1 MSQIRRVTRLENL
14 ARAYL
19 ERVQERDSKMLEL
32 IRKYAFIRVANLSAL
47 ILYGEPKMD
56 EPLSLAW
63 KRCLQSPEWAL
74 RREKHGGWD
83 EYGRDD
89 CGDPFVDFGAG
100 RIAEYFRKYF
110 LPDLPGSDEIEKFSL
125 IFEKAPPS
133 LLWFTYGDVSARILG
148 IKLPDLSGVNRFVR
162 GKFTLCELPE
172 GPFECHLLPDGVSD
186 QSAVSSRRNRLED
199 ELKHM
204 TPRERKRTIR
214 IYETY
219 K

>member
-1 MSQIRRVTRLENL
+1 MGQIRRVTRLENL

-19 ERVQERDSKMLEL
+19 KRRQESDSKTLEFIL
-32 IRKYAFIRVANLSAL
+32 KNAFIRVANLSAL

-63 KRCLQSPEWAL
+63 KRCLQSHEWGS

-89 CGDPFVDFGAG
+89 CGDPFVDYGAM
-100 RIAEYFRKYF
+100 RIAEYFRNYF
-110 LPDLPGSDEIEKFSL
+110 IPDLPGEDEIEKFSK
-125 IFEKAPPS
+125 IFEMAPPW
-133 LLWFTYGDVSARILG
+133 LLWFTYGDISARTLG

-162 GKFTLCELPE
+162 GEYTLCELPE
-172 GPFECHLLPDGVSD
+172 GPFECHLLPDGISD
-186 QSAVSSRRNRLED
+186 QFAVSSHRKRLED
-199 ELKHM
+199 ELKDM